1 VRLPDLG
8 APFWRLWTAS
18 TISAVGDGLTFVALP
33 LLAARL
39 TRDPAQVALVQ
50 AAEHSSWLLLGLVSG
65 ALADRW
71 DRLRIMAVTDLVRS
85 VLFGAFAV
93 AVVGGYVTLPLLAA
107 FAFVVGLFGVMNL
120 NAASAFLPA
129 VVRRERLETANS
141 WLQVGMTVPSTMIG
155 PPLGGVLF
163 VAAVSLP
170 FTVDAV
176 SFLVSGLIVLSLRSR
191 VQRAPRTEAPP
202 PLGAALAEGIRFLWG
217 SIVLRTLCLLLA
229 VFNGVSAAV
238 MGILVLFATE
248 TLGLSETGYGVLLV
262 VFAVGGLAGMVSVSR
277 VRAMLGTSGVVVL
290 VLAVQAAAMLATGL
304 APSVP
309 MLAAGSLLAGATSG
323 MWNVATISL
332 RQRIV
337 PDALLGRVTSAYR
350 LVAFAAMPVGAT
362 LGGLLAREYGLAA
375 PFTVAGVLLAGCTA
389 AALRWLPASAIAAAE
404 AAAPAHDPEPEPGT
418 TEPVAAHPDPA
429 TPDG

>member
-18 TISAVGDGLTFVALP
+18 TISAAGDGLTFVALP

-85 VLFGAFAV
+85 GLFGAFAV
-93 AVVGGYVTLPLLAA
+93 AVVSGYVTLPLLAV
-107 FAFVVGLFGVMNL
+107 FAFLVGLFGVMNL

-191 VQRAPRTEAPP
+191 VQRVPRTEAPP
-202 PLGAALAEGIRFLWG
+202 PLRAALAEGVRFLWG
-217 SIVLRTLCLLLA
+217 STVLRTLCLLLA

-238 MGILVLFATE
+238 MGVLVLFATE
-248 TLGLSETGYGVLLV
+248 TLGLSERGYGVLLV
-262 VFAVGGLAGMVSVSR
+262 VFAVGGLAGMAAVSR
-277 VRAMLGTSGVVVL
+277 VRKALGTSGVVVL
-290 VLAVQAAAMLATGL
+290 VLAVQSAAMLATGL

-309 MLAAGSLLAGATSG
+309 MLAAGSALAGATSG

-350 LVAFAAMPVGAT
+350 LVAFAAMPVGAA
-362 LGGLLAREYGLAA
+362 LGGLLAKAYGLAS
-375 PFTVAGVLLAGCTA
+375 PFTVAGVLLAGCTV
-389 AALRWLPASAIAAAE
+389 AALRWLPPSAIAAAE
-404 AAAPAHDPEPEPGT
+404 AAAPAHDG
-418 TEPVAAHPDPA
+418 AAGPA
-429 TPDG
+429 

>member
-1 VRLPDLG
+1 MRPPDLG

-18 TISAVGDGLTFVALP
+18 TISAAGDGLTFVALP

-85 VLFGAFAV
+85 ALFGAFAV

-107 FAFVVGLFGVMNL
+107 FAFLVGLFGVMNL

-141 WLQVGMTVPSTMIG
+141 WLQVGMTVPTTMIG

-176 SFLVSGLIVLSLRSR
+176 SFLVSGLIVLSLRTR

-202 PLGAALAEGIRFLWG
+202 PLRAALAEGVRFLWG
-217 SIVLRTLCLLLA
+217 STVLRTLCLLLA

-238 MGILVLFATE
+238 MGVLVLFATG
-248 TLGLSETGYGVLLV
+248 TLGLSERGYGVLLV
-262 VFAVGGLAGMVSVSR
+262 VFAVGGLAGMAAVSR
-277 VRAMLGTSGVVVL
+277 VRALLGTSGVVVL

-309 MLAAGSLLAGATSG
+309 MLAASSALAGATSG

-350 LVAFAAMPVGAT
+350 LVAFAAMPVGAA
-362 LGGLLAREYGLAA
+362 LGGLLARAYGLAS
-375 PFTVAGVLLAGCTA
+375 PFTVAGVLLAGCTV
-389 AALRWLPASAIAAAE
+389 AALRWLPPSAIAAAE
-404 AAAPAHDPEPEPGT
+404 ASAPAASG
-418 TEPVAAHPDPA
+418 
-429 TPDG
+429 